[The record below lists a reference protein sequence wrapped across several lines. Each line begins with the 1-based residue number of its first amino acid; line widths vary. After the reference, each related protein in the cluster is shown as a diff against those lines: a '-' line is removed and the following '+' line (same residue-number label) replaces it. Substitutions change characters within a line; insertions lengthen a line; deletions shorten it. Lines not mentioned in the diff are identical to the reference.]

1 MLNKFK
7 QLSIILTALLISACA
22 QHSQRVAL
30 TEANKQHIKSNHI
43 FVNKTQPNI
52 AKKHAA
58 ALQAD
63 MPDPLAPMGSMTS
76 ARNNVTS
83 EKGLIGNLIVK
94 SLESQNGSHLNKQIK
109 LSMAKFP
116 WLHVNKKRAR
126 YTINQQSFT
135 VTTKDHENTTL
146 FINTSYNINPNF
158 THLNV
163 AANVKLV
170 QMSIGNNEEV
180 VLYQNNFYV
189 VNRLPR
195 SKYLDAKDWSQKNRT
210 LLKQTL
216 RASGSEL
223 AKMITLDLQ
232 NPTEHVYRTDS
243 KQIAFTSFNGTKDTG
258 HYIKQDKGY
267 YILGGNN
274 QALYAISRGDII
286 H

>member
-1 MLNKFK
+1 MPNYK
-7 QLSIILTALLISACA
+7 LTAIIVTTLALGACA

-43 FVNKTQPNI
+43 FVNKTQSNI
-52 AKKHAA
+52 AKRHTS

-63 MPDPLAPMGSMTS
+63 MPDPLTPMGSMTS
-76 ARNNVTS
+76 ARNNTAS

-94 SLESQNGSHLNKQIK
+94 SLVSQEGSHLNNQIK

-116 WLHVNKKRAR
+116 WLHVKKKFAR
-126 YTINQQSFT
+126 YSINERSFT
-135 VTTKDHENTTL
+135 VSTKDHENTTL

-195 SKYLDAKDWSQKNRT
+195 SKYLDAKDWNQKNRT

-232 NPTEHVYRTDS
+232 NPTEHVYRSDS
-243 KQIAFTSFNGTKDTG
+243 KQIAFTSFNGTKDIG

-274 QALYAISRGDII
+274 QALYAVSRGDII